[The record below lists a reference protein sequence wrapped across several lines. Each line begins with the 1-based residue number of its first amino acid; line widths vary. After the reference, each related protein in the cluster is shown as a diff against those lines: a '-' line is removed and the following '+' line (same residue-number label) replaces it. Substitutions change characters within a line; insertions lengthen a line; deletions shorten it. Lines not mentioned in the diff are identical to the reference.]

1 MPLSSGKSLPR
12 ATPRR
17 LGVGGYLRIGEVAQ
31 LVGISSSALRSWEA
45 LGLIQPQRSRS
56 RYRLYTQQDVQLL
69 KRAYFWRRVRGLN
82 PAAIIHLLKRQG
94 RMRRTTPAPR
104 WLGVV
109 ACTLGSRSLVMKVSL
124 LDCRSAT
131 NVLEDG

>member
-17 LGVGGYLRIGEVAQ
+17 LGVGGYLRIGEVARM
-31 LVGISSSALRSWEA
+31 VGISSSALRSWEA

-94 RMRRTTPAPR
+94 RMRRTTPAPAR
-104 WLGVV
+104 LLGPQLRRLRRRDRKSTRLNSSHSSISYAV
-109 ACTLGSRSLVMKVSL
+109 
-124 LDCRSAT
+124 
-131 NVLEDG
+131 